1 MSLKKAGFAERLQRA
16 RDMFSIL
23 KGFEGYN
30 PPRTEESL
38 EGFQAFIETLVMANK
53 TVTDRNGGKR
63 FKVSDRRD
71 IYFDSVDSVMKMF
84 TNIMLYIKSKY
95 GQKSTEYAILK
106 TIMNKMKTT
115 KIVKSVNA
123 ESAGDQNNRKPYN
136 RSDRS
141 FGSLT
146 QYFQDFITIVLK
158 FEGYNPDV
166 EEYRPAGLQ
175 ELLVKINKLND
186 EVATHK
192 SELKT
197 VQDERIVLF
206 NELRDRSNRIKFYVK
221 FKYGSDSTEYNQI
234 RSFRF

>member
-123 ESAGDQNNRKPYN
+123 ESAGDQNNRKHYN

-146 QYFQDFITIVLK
+146 QYFQDFITTVLK

>member
-1 MSLKKAGFAERLQRA
+1 MILKKAGFAERLQRA
-16 RDMFSIL
+16 RDMYSIL

-38 EGFQAFIETLVMANK
+38 EGFQAFIDTLVVANK
-53 TVTDRNGGKR
+53 TVTDRNGDKR

-71 IYFDSVDSVMKMF
+71 IYFDSVGSVMKIF
-84 TNIMLYIKSKY
+84 TNIMLYVKAKY
-95 GQKSTEYAILK
+95 GQKSTEYAILR
-106 TIMNKMKTT
+106 TIMNKMRST
-115 KIVKSVNA
+115 KIVKAVSA
-123 ESAGDQNNRKPYN
+123 EPGQDQKIRKPNN

-146 QYFQDFITIVLK
+146 QYFQDFITTVLK
-158 FEGYNPDV
+158 FEGYNPDI
-166 EEYRPAGLQ
+166 EEYKPAGL
-175 ELLVKINKLND
+175 EALLVKITKLND
-186 EVATHK
+186 DVATHK

-197 VQDERIVLF
+197 VQDGRVELF
-206 NELRDRSNRIKFYVK
+206 KELRERANRIKYYVK